1 MSEHASHAYPRDLAE
16 ACTAETFGLVLDWLS
31 STRRASVATKRNYV
45 DDLRRVWILRR
56 YLQDL
61 SPVEIMEFLTDK
73 FKGTKNNKEFLDS
86 MNG

>member
-1 MSEHASHAYPRDLAE
+1 MSP
-16 ACTAETFGLVLDWLS
+16 
-31 STRRASVATKRNYV
+31 

-61 SPVEIMEFLTDK
+61 SPVEIMEFLAEK
-73 FKGTKNNKEFLDS
+73 LRGTKTNREFLDS